1 MKYPG
6 GGSATTTTTSGV
18 GGSTTTPGHQSTV
31 FVEQVGTVTALFDQW
46 NDCERTVVLYA
57 LLKRLPFSNLKFLQL
72 SIEYN
77 IAQNINSF
85 SAAVTAAAATQAPST
100 TTTTTTTSHSSNNNN
115 GKQQQTT
122 TTSTNQYASATGL
135 GSNFN
140 KFHLLESN
148 SNNGIFL
155 TKLISVYK
163 NFRPPDLGQP
173 PPALDGPGRV
183 PVVYGIGNVPYE
195 TREDVLHDILTYL
208 PLLKPGN
215 EEAKAAYI
223 SLVPV
228 VVADSIKQAVPTDL
242 VQQILS
248 YLLIH
253 PAVTSEDRR

>member
-6 GGSATTTTTSGV
+6 
-18 GGSTTTPGHQSTV
+18 GHQSTV
-31 FVEQVGTVTALFDQW
+31 FVEQVGTVTSLFDQW

-57 LLKRLPFSNLKFLQL
+57 LLKRLPFPNLKFLQL

-77 IAQNINSF
+77 IAQNV
-85 SAAVTAAAATQAPST
+85 SANLVQ
-100 TTTTTTTSHSSNNNN
+100 
-115 GKQQQTT
+115 GKQT
-122 TTSTNQYASATGL
+122 L
-135 GSNFN
+135 GGNLN
-140 KFHLLESN
+140 KYHLLESN

-155 TKLISVYK
+155 TKLVSVYK
-163 NFRPPDLGQP
+163 NFRVVPDLQQP
-173 PPALDGPGRV
+173 PPPLDGCNSRV

-195 TREDVLHDILTYL
+195 TREDLLNDILTYL

-215 EEAKAAYI
+215 EEAKSAYI
-223 SLVPV
+223 SLVPL
-228 VVADSIKQAVPTDL
+228 VVADAIKQLIPTDT

>member
-6 GGSATTTTTSGV
+6 
-18 GGSTTTPGHQSTV
+18 GHQSTV
-31 FVEQVGTVTALFDQW
+31 FVEQVGTVTSLFDQW

-85 SAAVTAAAATQAPST
+85 ATTTGTAAISA
-100 TTTTTTTSHSSNNNN
+100 SSNLSNA
-115 GKQQQTT
+115 KQAVPY
-122 TTSTNQYASATGL
+122 TN

-148 SNNGIFL
+148 SNNGICL

-163 NFRPPDLGQP
+163 TFRSPDMGHP
-173 PPALDGPGRV
+173 PPPLDVASR
-183 PVVYGIGNVPYE
+183 VVYGIGNVAYK
-195 TREDVLHDILTYL
+195 TKEDILHDILTYL

-215 EEAKAAYI
+215 EDAKSAYI
-223 SLVPV
+223 SLVPI
-228 VVADSIKQAVPTDL
+228 VVADSIKQVVPTEL

>member
-1 MKYPG
+1 MSSPCTIATMKYPG
-6 GGSATTTTTSGV
+6 
-18 GGSTTTPGHQSTV
+18 GHQSTV

-57 LLKRLPFSNLKFLQL
+57 LLKRLPFPNLKFLQL

-77 IAQNINSF
+77 IAQNINS
-85 SAAVTAAAATQAPST
+85 
-100 TTTTTTTSHSSNNNN
+100 
-115 GKQQQTT
+115 QQTT
-122 TTSTNQYASATGL
+122 ANNNQTTGGGSGGGGKHPFAASANN
-135 GSNFN
+135 SNFN

-163 NFRPPDLGQP
+163 NFRNAAHPHHQVDLGHP
-173 PPALDGPGRV
+173 PPPLEVHGRGIA
-183 PVVYGIGNVPYE
+183 YGIGNVPYE
-195 TREDVLHDILTYL
+195 TREDILNDILTYL

-215 EEAKAAYI
+215 EEAKSAYI
-223 SLVPV
+223 SLVPL
-228 VVADSIKQAVPTDL
+228 VVADSIKQLIPTEV

-253 PAVTSEDRR
+253 PAVTSEDRRYVFNGGF

>member
-6 GGSATTTTTSGV
+6 
-18 GGSTTTPGHQSTV
+18 GHQSTV
-31 FVEQVGTVTALFDQW
+31 FVEQVGTVTTLFDQW

-57 LLKRLPFSNLKFLQL
+57 LLKRLPFPNLKFLQL
-72 SIEYN
+72 CIEYK

-85 SAAVTAAAATQAPST
+85 SA
-100 TTTTTTTSHSSNNNN
+100 
-115 GKQQQTT
+115 QQTNGT
-122 TTSTNQYASATGL
+122 AT
-135 GSNFN
+135 SNFN
-140 KFHLLESN
+140 KYHLLESN

-155 TKLISVYK
+155 TKLTTVYK
-163 NFRPPDLGQP
+163 NFRVPDMGQP
-173 PPALDGPGRV
+173 PPPLDGSGRV

-195 TREDVLHDILTYL
+195 TREDILNDILTYL

-223 SLVPV
+223 ALVPI
-228 VVADSIKQAVPTDL
+228 VVADSMKQLIPTEM

-253 PAVTSEDRR
+253 PAVTNDDRR

>member
-6 GGSATTTTTSGV
+6 
-18 GGSTTTPGHQSTV
+18 GHQSTV

-57 LLKRLPFSNLKFLQL
+57 LLKRLPFPNLKFLQL

-77 IAQNINSF
+77 IAQNL
-85 SAAVTAAAATQAPST
+85 
-100 TTTTTTTSHSSNNNN
+100 N
-115 GKQQQTT
+115 GFPA
-122 TTSTNQYASATGL
+122 TSTSTSGKPGSSQYSSL
-135 GSNFN
+135 N

-163 NFRPPDLGQP
+163 NFRVPGDMGQP
-173 PPALDGPGRV
+173 PP

-195 TREDVLHDILTYL
+195 TREDILQDILTYL

-223 SLVPV
+223 ALVPL
-228 VVADSIKQAVPTDL
+228 VVADSIKRLIPTDM

>member
-6 GGSATTTTTSGV
+6 G
-18 GGSTTTPGHQSTV
+18 HQSTM

-57 LLKRLPFSNLKFLQL
+57 LLKRLPFPNLKFLQL

-77 IAQNINSF
+77 IAQNINNSF
-85 SAAVTAAAATQAPST
+85 STPATP
-100 TTTTTTTSHSSNNNN
+100 N
-115 GKQQQTT
+115 GKQAGHQQP
-122 TTSTNQYASATGL
+122 QYANGS
-135 GSNFN
+135 SNFN

-163 NFRPPDLGQP
+163 NFRMPDLGQP
-173 PPALDGPGRV
+173 PPPLDGSGHHHHRV

-195 TREDVLHDILTYL
+195 TREDILHDILTYL

-223 SLVPV
+223 SLVPLV
-228 VVADSIKQAVPTDL
+228 VSDAIKQLIPTEM

>member
-6 GGSATTTTTSGV
+6 GG
-18 GGSTTTPGHQSTV
+18 GHQSTM

-77 IAQNINSF
+77 IAQNINSYAGG
-85 SAAVTAAAATQAPST
+85 SQ
-100 TTTTTTTSHSSNNNN
+100 TTTSTNSAANN
-115 GKQQQTT
+115 GKQQQQQQQSTAANN
-122 TTSTNQYASATGL
+122 TNQYGG

-163 NFRPPDLGQP
+163 NFRPQDLGQP
-173 PPALDGPGRV
+173 PPPLDGTGRV

-195 TREDVLHDILTYL
+195 TKEDILQDILTYL

-215 EEAKAAYI
+215 EEAKSSYI
-223 SLVPV
+223 SLVPI
-228 VVADSIKQAVPTDL
+228 VVADSIKQLVPTDI

>member
-6 GGSATTTTTSGV
+6 
-18 GGSTTTPGHQSTV
+18 GHQSTV

-57 LLKRLPFSNLKFLQL
+57 LLKRLPFPNLKFLQL

-77 IAQNINSF
+77 IAQNINSSF
-85 SAAVTAAAATQAPST
+85 QAHT
-100 TTTTTTTSHSSNNNN
+100 GGKSSGNSGN
-115 GKQQQTT
+115 
-122 TTSTNQYASATGL
+122 
-135 GSNFN
+135 GSNYN

-155 TKLISVYK
+155 TKLTAVYR
-163 NFRPPDLGQP
+163 NLRVPDMAQP
-173 PPALDGPGRV
+173 PPPIDGSGRL

-195 TREDVLHDILTYL
+195 TREDILHDILTYL

-223 SLVPV
+223 ALVPI
-228 VVADSIKQAVPTDL
+228 VVADSIKRLVPTEM